1 MFAGLML
8 ALALASLD
16 QNIVGVALPQIVSE
30 LGGLHHLSWVVTSFL
45 VTSTAT
51 TPLYGKLSDM
61 YGRKPLFIIAIVIF
75 LIGSCLC
82 GLSRS
87 MTELVVFR
95 GIQGM
100 GAGGLMV
107 LAQTTIADLV
117 APRERGR
124 YQGLFGAVFAF
135 SSIAGPLLG
144 GFITSALSW
153 RWIFYVNV
161 PVGIPALAMIAFG
174 FHRPHHKVPHRIDYT
189 AVALL
194 TSATVA
200 LLLVLSWGGVQFP
213 WSSPLIIGLAMA
225 SMVLTVLLIRT
236 ERRSLEP
243 VLSPHIFHN
252 RTVVI
257 ASSVMGLAFMGI
269 FGAFVFLPLF
279 FQLVMGME
287 PAKAGL
293 MLAPMTGGLIATSF
307 IGGRLVSRTGRYK
320 IYPVVGLGCASLSFI
335 VVMWAAASN
344 SGIGVIEAALIVPR
358 MRLRS
363 GHAQS
368 CRRPAECGWGP
379 RAGRG
384 NGDSGVLQTARRH
397 LRRGHVRCHHDG
409 PAPGSAY
416 GTLDRPGERRPHAH
430 GTGDPGYR
438 RSPRCPA
445 RDRDQGLPPCHK
457 HHVPRRRRHHDPGL
471 CARAFSPGASIE
483 IRTYRQFRHAGG
495 ISALGF
501 DSTISGALYR
511 IIGCFCCYSLFLQIH
526 DGMMHS
532 IPSADDSS
540 KHTSKSYMQRLY
552 T

>member
-1 MFAGLML
+1 MSYELQEATPPSPREVRTVFAGLML

-16 QNIVGVALPQIVSE
+16 QNIVGVALPRIVSD

-82 GLSRS
+82 GLSRT
-87 MTELVVFR
+87 MTELVVYR
-95 GIQGM
+95 GIQGL

-135 SSIAGPLLG
+135 SSVAGPLLG

-161 PVGIPALAMIAFG
+161 PVGILALAMIVFG
-174 FHRPHHKVPHRIDYT
+174 FHRPHHKVPHHIDYA
-189 AVALL
+189 AVVLL

-200 LLLVLSWGGVQFP
+200 LLLVLSWGGVQYA

-225 SMVLTVLLIRT
+225 AAALTALLIRT
-236 ERRSLEP
+236 ERRSEEP

-257 ASSVMGLAFMGI
+257 ASGVMGLTFMGI

-279 FQLVMGME
+279 FQLVLGMD

-293 MLAPMTGGLIATSF
+293 MLAPMTGGMILTSF
-307 IGGRLVSRTGRYK
+307 LGGRIVSRTGRYK
-320 IYPVVGLGCASLSFI
+320 TLTVLGLGGATLSFI
-335 VVMWAAASN
+335 AVMIAAAAGG
-344 SGIGVIEAALIVPR
+344 GIGVIETALII
-358 MRLRS
+358 L
-363 GHAQS
+363 G
-368 CRRPAECGWGP
+368 CGFGMVMPNLVVSIQNAVGP
-379 RAGRG
+379 REQGAATATAAFFRQLGATFGVALSGAIMTAGLQGLNGEKGAGLARG
-384 NGDSGVLQTARRH
+384 GRALMEQGVQQIAGLPSAQRELVIGAYRH
-397 LRRGHVRCHHDG
+397 AISTTFLM
-409 PAPGSAY
+409 GSIVLSLAFF
-416 GTLDRPGERRPHAH
+416 LVLSLPEHPLKSAH
-430 GTGDPGYR
+430 G
-438 RSPRCPA
+438 S
-445 RDRDQGLPPCHK
+445 
-457 HHVPRRRRHHDPGL
+457 
-471 CARAFSPGASIE
+471 
-483 IRTYRQFRHAGG
+483 
-495 ISALGF
+495 
-501 DSTISGALYR
+501 
-511 IIGCFCCYSLFLQIH
+511 
-526 DGMMHS
+526 DGEKKQS
-532 IPSADDSS
+532 
-540 KHTSKSYMQRLY
+540 
-552 T
+552 